1 MKSEAMKNIRL
12 TDEADLMLCTL
23 YKAFKDNRANGED
36 RYEARI
42 FGGSETLQ
50 ILYFQSWPIGDID
63 DIAWELSKNKLLTV
77 NNGDNSVQD
86 CALTTD
92 AISYMEHRFGDK
104 LEALLQ
110 RITALRAFLLPL

>member
-1 MKSEAMKNIRL
+1 MKL

-23 YKAFKDNRANGED
+23 YNAYKENRAKGED

-50 ILYFQSWPIGDID
+50 RLYFQSWPIGDID
-63 DIAWELSKNKLLTV
+63 DVAWELGRNNLLCV
-77 NNGDNSVQD
+77 NDGDDSVQD

-92 AISYMEHRFGDK
+92 AIAYIEHRFGEK
-104 LEALLQ
+104 LDALLQ
-110 RITALRAFLLPL
+110 RITALRALLFPL